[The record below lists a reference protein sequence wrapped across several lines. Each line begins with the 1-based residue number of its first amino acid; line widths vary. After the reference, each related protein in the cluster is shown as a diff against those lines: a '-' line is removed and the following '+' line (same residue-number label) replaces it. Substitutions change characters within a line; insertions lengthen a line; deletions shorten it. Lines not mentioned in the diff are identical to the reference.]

1 MSTAKSVK
9 PLPGFIVIEE
19 IEPETKTASGLELPD
34 SAQEKPQIGKV
45 LSVGKMGETISV
57 ERFKSLSLSSIKSL
71 MYQEIIKEKDII
83 IYKKYTGHIVKV
95 DGKEYQIV
103 DFDNVIARIE

>member
-1 MSTAKSVK
+1 MSIAKSVK

-19 IEPETKTASGLELPD
+19 VEPETKTASGLVLPD

-45 LSVGKMGETISV
+45 IAVGAEQLKDGKFVGLRDAGVGNTIV
-57 ERFKSLSLSSIKSL
+57 
-71 MYQEIIKEKDII
+71 
-83 IYKKYTGHIVKV
+83 YKKYTGHIVKV

-103 DFDNVIARIE
+103 GFDDLIGKIE